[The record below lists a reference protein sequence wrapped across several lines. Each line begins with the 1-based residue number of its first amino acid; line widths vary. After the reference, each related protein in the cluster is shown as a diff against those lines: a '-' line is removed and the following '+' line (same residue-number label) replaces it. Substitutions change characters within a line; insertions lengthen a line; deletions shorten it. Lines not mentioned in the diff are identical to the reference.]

1 MKRLIYLLL
10 ATTLFYCCSPQH
22 PAEKKN
28 VERESYSGPIRLHP
42 DNPHYFQFKGKPLL
56 LITSA
61 EHYGQLLN
69 KAFDYKKYLE
79 TLAVDG
85 MNYTRIFSGSWA
97 GSSPDCGIKYTP
109 LAPKPEDFLTPWE
122 YTISKNDGRRMYDL
136 NVWNEA
142 YFNRMH
148 DIFKLA
154 AQKDIIIELTLF
166 CSCYNDKNWQKICPE
181 SPNNNV
187 NLKQPLDF
195 RLPYTLENGELLGF
209 QEKFVRKVVN
219 ELNEYDNFFFEI
231 QNEPWADRNIPA
243 YNIVNEEELI
253 PRDWDYKADLADAAS
268 LAWQDTVAGFII
280 DEESRLG
287 KKHLI
292 AQNYGTFKIPLAN
305 VSDKISIINF
315 HYAWPEAAW
324 WNYNFNRVIGF
335 DESGFAGT
343 EDIAYRRQAW
353 KFILSGG
360 GLFNN
365 LDYSFFTGYED
376 GTLNNT
382 TAPGGGS
389 RALRKQLSVLSH
401 FIHGFDI
408 LKMKPDRCSVIH
420 APGMV
425 PYVLSNKGEEYAI
438 FLQAVNVEK
447 SKLELKMPDGDYKAI
462 FINTFNGEIIREEE
476 RSAENNHLILDVS
489 FVDGEV
495 ALKIKRI

>member
-1 MKRLIYLLL
+1 MNRLLFLLP
-10 ATTLFYCCSPQH
+10 TITLFYCSSPQH
-22 PAEKKN
+22 TSENKIEDK
-28 VERESYSGPIRLHP
+28 ESFSIPIRLHP
-42 DNPHYFQFKGKPLL
+42 KNPHYFQFKGNPLL

-69 KAFDYKKYLE
+69 RAFDYKKYLE
-79 TLAVDG
+79 TLAAEG
-85 MNYTRIFSGSWA
+85 MNYTRIFAGTWA
-97 GSSPDCGIKYTP
+97 GFSPDFWIKYTP
-109 LAPKPEDFLTPWE
+109 LAPKPEDFLTPWA
-122 YTISKNDGRRMYDL
+122 YTRPENDGKKMYDL
-136 NVWNEA
+136 NIWNEV
-142 YFNRMH
+142 FFKRMH
-148 DIFKLA
+148 DIFRLA
-154 AQKDIIIELTLF
+154 ARKDIIIELTLF
-166 CSCYNDKNWQKICPE
+166 CSCYNDEYWQKICPE
-181 SPNNNV
+181 NPRNNV
-187 NLKQPLDF
+187 NIKQPLDF
-195 RLPYTLENGELLGF
+195 RIPYTLKNGELLGF

-231 QNEPWADRNIPA
+231 QNEPWADRNIPVL
-243 YNIVNEEELI
+243 NIVNEEELI
-253 PRDWDYKADLADAAS
+253 PRDWNYKADLADEAS
-268 LAWQDTVAGFII
+268 LAWQDTIAGFIT
-280 DEESRLG
+280 DEESRLD

-343 EDIAYRRQAW
+343 EDKAYRRQAW

-389 RALRKQLSVLSH
+389 KSLRKQLSVLNH

-408 LKMKPDRCSVIH
+408 LNMKPDFCSVIH
-420 APGMV
+420 APGMI
-425 PYVLSNKGEEYAI
+425 PFVLSNKGEEYAI
-438 FLQAVNVEK
+438 FLLAVNVEK
-447 SKLELKMPDGDYKAI
+447 SKLRLEMPDGIYKTVL
-462 FINTFNGEIIREEE
+462 INTLTGEIIRVEEKQ
-476 RSAENNHLILDVS
+476 AENNYLILDIS

-495 ALKIKRI
+495 ALKINRI